1 MMSDNLL
8 LWLKKQV
15 FRPGEYVKVEI
26 AVEDG
31 KVVWVKQNKN
41 LNEDDLKKLL
51 TST

>member
-1 MMSDNLL
+1 MSDNTL

-31 KVVWVKQNKN
+31 KVVWIKQNKN
-41 LNEDDLKKLL
+41 LKEKDIEKLL
-51 TST
+51 TSS